1 MANKHLKYLG
11 TALGFEDDDSAVIG
25 EEGEGLN
32 GSETVEGEMLEVAD
46 ADAEVT
52 EATTDV
58 DQTED
63 SIEQLEE
70 IQVALESAAANGGLT
85 RESAVFANIAL
96 RSAVGK
102 KAARVIMPAMPSF
115 ESYSGGASS
124 RRATTLSLEIVGESL
139 RKFWQALVA
148 KIKSLWNKLRGW
160 WKKMTDAAPKIKARA
175 EALAKKSANV
185 TGSAEERT
193 IDLSLAQQLHI
204 NGRTPTPADT
214 IAQVKDLG
222 KACDVI
228 IGNESKGSMEKISTN
243 FSKAVQ
249 DLTNNDSFKNLGNT
263 KSLSDFYKNGNAA
276 LNNDL
281 EKAHDD
287 LRASATKIRAKL
299 PNATKVTDGKRF
311 GTDAEHFISG
321 EMLGGRAIVASVPT
335 STTMDRASGDFTY
348 SRVVRACGI
357 RFTDFLAKPKE
368 VSSDGEFKTMS
379 SSDVR
384 SLCDGISDLM
394 DNIIEYNKN
403 WLAREKMQA
412 EIEKQG
418 NAAIRSVEQDSG
430 SDDATDANGNATE
443 NLGLRSKVVR
453 DVVSSSMSYLRIGA
467 TFESSYIN
475 YCTKVSQAL
484 LQWAERSLAQYK

>member
-1 MANKHLKYLG
+1 MANKHLKHLG
-11 TALGFEDDDSAVIG
+11 AALGFEDDDSAVVG

-139 RKFWQALVA
+139 RKFWAALVA

-175 EALAKKSANV
+175 EALAKKSADV
-185 TGSAEERT
+185 TGTAEERT

-204 NGRTPTPADT
+204 SGRTPTPADT
-214 IAQVKDLG
+214 LKHVKSMVDGTNIFLG
-222 KACDVI
+222 S
-228 IGNESKGSMEKISTN
+228 ETKGSMEKIAN
-243 FSKAVQ
+243 DFSKVAQAAV
-249 DLTNNDSFKNLGNT
+249 DEDNYKNLQGKTLGDVYKTQATTFNT
-263 KSLSDFYKNGNAA
+263 VYQALKSSGGMMSTKLGKLESGTQP
-276 LNNDL
+276 NDL
-281 EKAHDD
+281 K
-287 LRASATKIRAKL
+287 
-299 PNATKVTDGKRF
+299 KRF
-311 GTDAEHFISG
+311 GEDGEHKITG
-321 EMLGGRAIVASVPT
+321 EMLGGRAIVASVAG
-335 STTMDRASGDFTY
+335 STVASFGEDFTF
-348 SRVVRACGI
+348 SKMVRVTGL
-357 RFTDFLAKPKE
+357 RFTDYLAKPKE
-368 VSSDGEFKTMS
+368 VGSEGEFKTMS

-384 SLCDGISDLM
+384 AICDAISDVM
-394 DNIIEYNKN
+394 ENIIEYNKT
-403 WLAREKMQA
+403 WQAREKMQA
-412 EIEKQG
+412 DIEKQG
-418 NAAIRSVEQDSG
+418 NAAIRSAEQDSG
-430 SDDATDANGNATE
+430 GEDATDGNGNATE
-443 NLGLRSKVVR
+443 NLGLRAKVIK
-453 DVVSSSMSYLRIGA
+453 DVVGAAMNFLRIGA